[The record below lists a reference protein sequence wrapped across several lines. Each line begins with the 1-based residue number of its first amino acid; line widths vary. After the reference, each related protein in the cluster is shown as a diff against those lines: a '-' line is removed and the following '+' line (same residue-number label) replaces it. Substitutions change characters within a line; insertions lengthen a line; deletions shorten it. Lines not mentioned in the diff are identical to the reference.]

1 MYYIIAIIIAIIFF
15 IYINETEFFFL
26 PIATRSTRNMSYD
39 LRGDPFRINKRNYIW
54 NNSSYNPI
62 NNQLII

>member
-15 IYINETEFFFL
+15 IYINENEYFL
-26 PIATRSTRNMSYD
+26 PIATRSTRNMNYD

-54 NNSSYNPI
+54 NNSVYNPI